1 MSQEIKH
8 LKNASYGRPVTWL
21 DKVKMKAPI
30 NDANGN
36 QKSAKNMQISST
48 R

>member
-1 MSQEIKH
+1 MLH
-8 LKNASYGRPVTWL
+8 MVRPVTRL

-30 NDANGN
+30 LNDANGN
-36 QKSAKNMQISST
+36 QESAKNMQISST